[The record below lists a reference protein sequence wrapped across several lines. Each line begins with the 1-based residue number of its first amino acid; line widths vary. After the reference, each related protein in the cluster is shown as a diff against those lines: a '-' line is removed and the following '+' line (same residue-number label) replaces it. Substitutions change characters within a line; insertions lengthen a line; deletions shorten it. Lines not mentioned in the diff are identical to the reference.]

1 MTFFPPKL
9 MIAVA
14 GATIIALSVAF
25 SASVFP
31 AVL

>member
-1 MTFFPPKL
+1 MTYFPPKL
-9 MIAVA
+9 MIAVT
-14 GATIIALSVAF
+14 GVLFIGLSVVF